1 MKKILI
7 ASAAPAAAIFV
18 FGVIYGSL
26 AGPEI
31 GALTTMLSS
40 LLIFSGAVQFT
51 VIALVSGGA
60 GAATLVAGSAAL
72 NLRNLVLAAVV
83 RPRIDAPPL
92 KRGMIGWFL
101 NDEATGLALTVE
113 EDSSKVLVV
122 AGSLFY
128 FVWQAGTA
136 LGLAGASLES
146 LRDVASAVFP
156 VLFIA
161 LAAATR
167 PSKSVILR
175 AAVAAVAAGLA
186 SWLWPGSQGI
196 AAVAA
201 AVAVSIP
208 GEDE

>member
-31 GALTTMLSS
+31 GPLTTMLSS

-60 GAATLVAGSAAL
+60 GAVTLVAGSAAL

-101 NDEATGLALTVE
+101 NDEATGLALTVD

-122 AGSLFY
+122 AGTLFY
-128 FVWQAGTA
+128 SVWQAGTA

-146 LRDVASAVFP
+146 LRDAASAVFP

-175 AAVAAVAAGLA
+175 AVGAALAAGLA

-208 GEDE
+208 GGGQ